1 MNKDKLNT
9 LTKWLAVKGT
19 TEIFDILKELGFN
32 DVGSVARYLEEYSEE
47 VPK

>member
-9 LTKWLAVKGT
+9 LAKWLAVEGT

-32 DVGSVARYLEEYSEE
+32 DVGSVTCYLEKYSEE
-47 VPK
+47 VSK